1 MTAGCTRQDAA
12 QILANVLEATAVRY
26 SAIVENF
33 VNDSKTG
40 LSYGGDP
47 ITVGY
52 KWMDLTVYVGR
63 MISSGE
69 LAISTRR
76 RLCFCWQ
83 GPLLDRG

>member
-52 KWMDLTVYVGR
+52 KWMDLSIYVGR
-63 MISSGE
+63 MMSSGE
-69 LAISTRR
+69 LNLDGPYTYAGKDPLHRR
-76 RLCFCWQ
+76 R
-83 GPLLDRG
+83 